1 MSGTHRIASLSTV
14 LLSALLATASSATV
28 VAFDPP
34 DVDRWNYP
42 FAGAPGTR
50 TTAPLFGAFATGGAF
65 DERDAQALLIFDTAP
80 EIPAGRPLSAY
91 TIHSARVVLD
101 RDPGGSFVYDP
112 SYDGF
117 RTYLALENPSH
128 PNQLPDTDAGR
139 PIELYG
145 VGYRLAGLN
154 ALTYHETATPFA
166 GAAGPRQRYAYPNDN
181 RAHATLF
188 GDHDV
193 SNNVLDGFEAR
204 PFALGTIPSATP
216 GATVT
221 GAGVVEMSF
230 NLQSQVVAY
239 LRQRLAQGSVDLMV
253 TTLTPASQG
262 GPVVYPVIQMKESGV
277 GAATLELDVTVTA
290 ACADG
295 VDNDGDTFVDYPD
308 DPHCTAPSDDRERA
322 GSCGLLGIE
331 GIPFLAWAAWTRGR
345 ARRRKATRAAR
356 AA

>member
-1 MSGTHRIASLSTV
+1 LSGIHRIAALSTL
-14 LLSALLATASSATV
+14 LLSALLATPGRASV
-28 VAFDPP
+28 VVFDPP

-42 FAGAPGTR
+42 FNSTPGIR
-50 TTAPLFGAFATGGAF
+50 PNAPLFGAFATAGLF
-65 DERDAQALLIFDTAP
+65 DERDAQALLIFDTEP
-80 EIPAGRPLSAY
+80 EIPAGRPLAAY

-101 RDPGGSFVYDP
+101 RNAAGSFVYDP

-117 RTYLALENPSH
+117 RTYLALEDAGDPD
-128 PNQLPDTDAGR
+128 QLPDADAGR

-145 VGYRLAGLN
+145 VGYRLGGLT

-166 GAAGPRQRYAYPNDN
+166 GAAGARQRYAYPNDN
-181 RAHATLF
+181 RANPTLF
-188 GDHDV
+188 GDRDV

-204 PFALGTIPSATP
+204 PFALGTIPGATP
-216 GATVT
+216 GAALT
-221 GAGVVEMSF
+221 GTGVVEMNF

-262 GPVVYPVIQMKESGV
+262 GPVVYPVIQLKESGV

-295 VDNDGDTFVDYPD
+295 VDNDGDTFVDYPT
-308 DPHCTAPSDDRERA
+308 DPHCTGPSDDREQA
-322 GSCGLLGIE
+322 GSCGLLGVE
-331 GIPFLAWAAWTRGR
+331 GAPFLAWAAWTRGR
-345 ARRRKATRAAR
+345 ARRRKATGAAR